1 MELVGQVRRALSGKA
16 NANSHVKPPVIK
28 HDELGNQSTRWAAI
42 QGKYERKCGVSQ
54 QTKFDWKWLMIELL
68 YLSSYILNFY
78 CFLICLQKTSKK
90 HSLSSDIFESQS
102 PGMCPAVQTLMAVLA
117 SVVKQRLWTPWTPLD
132 TINNVDTKREREK
145 SKEKEHIIYIYTCI
159 YVVMSYVFCLCWF
172 MRYTINGYSFKNA
185 VQGTN
190 QSLNPSQ
197 RFTYFRGSAVIM
209 LVLGI

>member
-145 SKEKEHIIYIYTCI
+145 SKEKEHIIYIYI
-159 YVVMSYVFCLCWF
+159 PVYM
-172 MRYTINGYSFKNA
+172 
-185 VQGTN
+185 
-190 QSLNPSQ
+190 
-197 RFTYFRGSAVIM
+197 
-209 LVLGI
+209 